1 MAIQQV
7 GGQGV
12 YVITGSGRDPRKTT
26 SGQSWADLVT
36 QQKYMLIKQAQA
48 DAKQRIDREYA
59 DYDARLKAYQ
69 DMQADIRKQIDMA
82 RGDVQA
88 LRLKEAEAQ
97 IRMKELQ
104 YKQEAERAEGRRQTI
119 RTTEGGGTTS
129 TRGPR
134 PPKKMSQVDF
144 QKSLTDEIAANDKI
158 ADDAYKRAS
167 DRVEAEKIRSM
178 ISKSSP
184 TFFTPEEK
192 EIYATLDPQTKK
204 LVTSAV
210 AAQGE
215 SERLQSIRA
224 DYQEKLETKDSA
236 GARAI
241 IDEYQGLAPQVD
253 TGGDTTTTGGDG
265 TVYTTEKFKDRQ
277 PVPEAPGVDY
287 SAMITPLEERIRL
300 LEQQLVSGQAPT
312 APDLN
317 QTDLMRQIATEDYGL
332 RSSYRP
338 PTPASTP
345 APTSETEMAMDVLG
359 ASGPDGLYP
368 RDAAQSA
375 QIASLVADP
384 VRPPIP
390 FTMEE
395 NVSRGVVEE
404 DRPRESLGGLQA
416 DQFEFKPSVAENVT
430 PEPEPDIQPYIRP
443 EIEPRI
449 QPRPMQTEIGD
460 ALRQEYTDRVLTPPT
475 PTPTGIPRPTG
486 SIQELYQRI
495 IQTQKKPTIQGEFDP
510 VKFGT
515 PMQKKQLALEMIMQK
530 AQELGPSNPAYL
542 KYKDQVIQQLERV
555 LDPKKY
561 RQIKMVEKN
570 QAQNRGDY
578 MALSK
583 QVRGLNE
590 TSARLVSSLF
600 PVNEE
605 TKPEDADRMYKNA
618 QKQIR
623 TNIPN
628 SLQQKK
634 SNEFLD
640 LMYLAYMQEK

>member
-1 MAIQQV
+1 
-7 GGQGV
+7 
-12 YVITGSGRDPRKTT
+12 
-26 SGQSWADLVT
+26 
-36 QQKYMLIKQAQA
+36 
-48 DAKQRIDREYA
+48 
-59 DYDARLKAYQ
+59 
-69 DMQADIRKQIDMA
+69 
-82 RGDVQA
+82 
-88 LRLKEAEAQ
+88 
-97 IRMKELQ
+97 
-104 YKQEAERAEGRRQTI
+104 
-119 RTTEGGGTTS
+119 
-129 TRGPR
+129 
-134 PPKKMSQVDF
+134 
-144 QKSLTDEIAANDKI
+144 
-158 ADDAYKRAS
+158 
-167 DRVEAEKIRSM
+167 
-178 ISKSSP
+178 
-184 TFFTPEEK
+184 
-192 EIYATLDPQTKK
+192 
-204 LVTSAV
+204 
-210 AAQGE
+210 
-215 SERLQSIRA
+215 
-224 DYQEKLETKDSA
+224 
-236 GARAI
+236 
-241 IDEYQGLAPQVD
+241 
-253 TGGDTTTTGGDG
+253 
-265 TVYTTEKFKDRQ
+265 
-277 PVPEAPGVDY
+277 
-287 SAMITPLEERIRL
+287 
-300 LEQQLVSGQAPT
+300 
-312 APDLN
+312 
-317 QTDLMRQIATEDYGL
+317 
-332 RSSYRP
+332 
-338 PTPASTP
+338 
-345 APTSETEMAMDVLG
+345 MAMDVLG

-390 FTMEE
+390 FTMSE

-404 DRPRESLGGLQA
+404 ARPRESLGGLQA
-416 DQFEFKPSVAENVT
+416 DQFEFQPSVVENVT

-443 EIEPRI
+443 EIESRI
-449 QPRPMQTEIGD
+449 QPRPMQAEIGD

-486 SIQELYQRI
+486 SIQELYDRML
-495 IQTQKKPTIQGEFDP
+495 QTQKKPTLKAEFDP

-542 KYKDQVIQQLERV
+542 KFKDQVIQELDRV

-590 TSARLVSSLF
+590 ASARLVSSLF

-605 TKPEDADRMYKNA
+605 TKADDADRMYKNA

-640 LMYLAYMQEK
+640 LIYLAYMQEK

>member
-12 YVITGSGRDPRKTT
+12 YVITGSGRDPRKA
-26 SGQSWADLVT
+26 SNGQSWADLVT

-69 DMQADIRKQIDMA
+69 DMQADIRKQIDTA

-97 IRMKELQ
+97 MRMKELQ
-104 YKQEAERAEGRRQTI
+104 YRQEAERAAGRKQTV
-119 RTTEGGGTTS
+119 RTTKGGGTTS
-129 TRGPR
+129 TTGPKL
-134 PPKKMSQVDF
+134 PKKMSQLQF
-144 QKSLTDEIAANDKI
+144 NKSLDDRIDANQDIANDAFKV
-158 ADDAYKRAS
+158 AQSRG
-167 DRVEAEKIRSM
+167 EAEKLRGM

-184 TFFTPEEK
+184 EFFTADERQL
-192 EIYATLDPQTKK
+192 YSTLDQQTKN
-204 LVTSAV
+204 LVDSAV
-210 AAQGE
+210 QAQ
-215 SERLQSIRA
+215 SEVVRLNRLRKEYNQA
-224 DYQEKLETKDSA
+224 VQQNDSTEQ
-236 GARAI
+236 RRL
-241 IDEYQGLAPQVD
+241 IDEYEGLAPQAD
-253 TGGDTTTTGGDG
+253 TGGGTTTSGGDTT
-265 TVYTTEKFKDRQ
+265 VYTTDVYKDRQ
-277 PVPEAPGVDY
+277 PVPEAPTVDY
-287 SAMITPLEERIRL
+287 SAMIAPLEERMRS
-300 LEQQLVSGQAPT
+300 LEQQLVAGQAPT

-338 PTPASTP
+338 PTPT
-345 APTSETEMAMDVLG
+345 PTSEAQMAMDVLG
-359 ASGPDGLYP
+359 TSGPDGLYP

-390 FTMEE
+390 FTMKE
-395 NVSRGVVEE
+395 NVSRGVVEA

-416 DQFEFKPSVAENVT
+416 DQFEFKPSPIERMDESFNV
-430 PEPEPDIQPYIRP
+430 EGRLQPQQNIFQQAMDKLPSRTGLP
-443 EIEPRI
+443 TGEA
-449 QPRPMQTEIGD
+449 PMMLREQG
-460 ALRQEYTDRVLTPPT
+460 ALPS
-475 PTPTGIPRPTG
+475 PTPTGLPRPTG
-486 SIQELYQRI
+486 NIRDMYQRLL
-495 IQTQKKPTIQGEFDP
+495 QSEKKPTLQGEFDP

-530 AQELGPSNPAYL
+530 AQELGPTNPAYL
-542 KYKDQVIQQLERV
+542 KFKDQVIQQLERV

-570 QAQNRGDY
+570 QAENRGDY
-578 MALSK
+578 FALSK

-590 TSARLVSSLF
+590 SNATLVSSLF

-605 TKPEDADRMYKNA
+605 TKAEDADRLYKNA
-618 QKQIR
+618 QKQIK

-634 SNEFLD
+634 ANEFLD

>member
-69 DMQADIRKQIDMA
+69 DMQADIRKQIETA
-82 RGDVQA
+82 KGDVSA

-144 QKSLTDEIAANDKI
+144 QESLTDEIKANQDI
-158 ADDAYKRAS
+158 AKSAYEEATQRG
-167 DRVEAEKIRSM
+167 EAEKIRGM
-178 ISKSSP
+178 IKKSSP
-184 TFFTPEEK
+184 TFFTDQEK
-192 EIYATLDPQTKK
+192 AIYKTLDPQTKL
-204 LVTSAV
+204 LVDGAV
-210 AAQGE
+210 AAMGE
-215 SERLQSIRA
+215 AVRLQSVRA
-224 DYQEKLETKDSA
+224 DYQQKLATDPA
-236 GARAI
+236 AARAI
-241 IDEYQGLAPQVD
+241 IDKYQGLAPQVD
-253 TGGDTTTTGGDG
+253 TGGGTTTTGGDG

-287 SAMITPLEERIRL
+287 GSMITPLEERIRS
-300 LEQQLVSGQAPT
+300 LEQQLISGQAPT

-338 PTPASTP
+338 PTPAPTP
-345 APTSETEMAMDVLG
+345 TPTSETEIAMDVLG

-390 FTMEE
+390 FTMQE

-416 DQFEFKPSVAENVT
+416 DQFEFKPSVVENVT

-495 IQTQKKPTIQGEFDP
+495 LQTQKKPTLKAEFDP

-542 KYKDQVIQQLERV
+542 KFKDQVIQELDRV

-570 QAQNRGDY
+570 QARNRGDY

>member
-12 YVITGSGRDPRKTT
+12 YVITGSGRDPRKA
-26 SGQSWADLVT
+26 SNGQSWADLVT

-69 DMQADIRKQIDMA
+69 DMQADIRKQIDTA

-97 IRMKELQ
+97 MRMKELQ
-104 YKQEAERAEGRRQTI
+104 YRQEAERAAGRKQTI

-129 TRGPR
+129 TTGPK
-134 PPKKMSQVDF
+134 PPKKMSQVQFNESID
-144 QKSLTDEIAANDKI
+144 DRIDANQKI
-158 ADDAYKRAS
+158 ADNAFKVAQSRG
-167 DRVEAEKIRSM
+167 EAEKLRGM

-184 TFFTPEEK
+184 DFFTAEERQL
-192 EIYATLDPQTKK
+192 YSTLDQQTKN
-204 LVTSAV
+204 LVDSAV
-210 AAQGE
+210 QAQ
-215 SERLQSIRA
+215 SEVVRLNRLRSEYNEA
-224 DYQEKLETKDSA
+224 ETNPTEQ
-236 GARAI
+236 RRL
-241 IDEYQGLAPQVD
+241 IDKYQGLAPQAD
-253 TGGDTTTTGGDG
+253 TGGGTTTSGGDTT
-265 TVYTTEKFKDRQ
+265 VYTTDVYKDRQ
-277 PVPEAPGVDY
+277 PVPEAPTVDY
-287 SAMITPLEERIRL
+287 SAMIAPLEERMRS
-300 LEQQLVSGQAPT
+300 LEQQLVAGQAPT

-338 PTPASTP
+338 PTPTP
-345 APTSETEMAMDVLG
+345 TPEAQMAMDVLG
-359 ASGPDGLYP
+359 TSGPDGLYP

-390 FTMEE
+390 FTMQE
-395 NVSRGVVEE
+395 NVSRGVVEA

-416 DQFEFKPSVAENVT
+416 DQFEFKPSPIERMDESFNV
-430 PEPEPDIQPYIRP
+430 EGRLQPQQNIFQQAMDRLP
-443 EIEPRI
+443 SRTGLPTGEA
-449 QPRPMQTEIGD
+449 PMMLREQG
-460 ALRQEYTDRVLTPPT
+460 ALPS
-475 PTPTGIPRPTG
+475 PTPTGLPRPTG
-486 SIQELYQRI
+486 NIRDMYQRLL
-495 IQTQKKPTIQGEFDP
+495 QSEKKPTLQGEFDP

-530 AQELGPSNPAYL
+530 AQELGPTNPAYL
-542 KYKDQVIQQLERV
+542 KFKDQVIQQLERV

-561 RQIKMVEKN
+561 RQIKIVEKN
-570 QAQNRGDY
+570 QAENRGDY
-578 MALSK
+578 FALSK

-590 TSARLVSSLF
+590 SNATLVSSLF

-605 TKPEDADRMYKNA
+605 TKAEDADRLYKNA
-618 QKQIR
+618 QKQIK

-634 SNEFLD
+634 ANEFLD

>member
-1 MAIQQV
+1 MKLDLVFMGANVAIKQV

-69 DMQADIRKQIDMA
+69 DMQADIRKQIDTA

-97 IRMKELQ
+97 MRMKELQ
-104 YKQEAERAEGRRQTI
+104 YRQEAERAKGRKQTI
-119 RTTEGGGTTS
+119 RTTEGGVTRTTEGGGTTS
-129 TRGPR
+129 TRGAR

-144 QKSLTDEIAANDKI
+144 QKSLTDEIKANLDI
-158 ADDAYKRAS
+158 AKSAYEEATTRG
-167 DRVEAEKIRSM
+167 EAEKIRGM
-178 ISKSSP
+178 IKKSSP
-184 TFFTPEEK
+184 TFFTEQEK
-192 EIYATLDPQTKK
+192 AIYDTLDPQTKI
-204 LVTSAV
+204 LVDGAV
-210 AAQGE
+210 AAMGE
-215 SERLQSIRA
+215 AVRLQSVRA
-224 DYQEKLETKDSA
+224 DYQEKLRNDPEA
-236 GARAI
+236 AREAI
-241 IDEYQGLAPQVD
+241 DKYQGLAPQVD
-253 TGGDTTTTGGDG
+253 TGGDTTTTGGDKTITTTDDT
-265 TVYTTEKFKDRQ
+265 TVYTTDVYKDRQ

-287 SAMITPLEERIRL
+287 SSMIAPLEERMRS

-317 QTDLMRQIATEDYGL
+317 QTDLMRQIAQEDYGL
-332 RSSYRP
+332 RTSYRA
-338 PTPASTP
+338 PTPSPTP
-345 APTSETEMAMDVLG
+345 TPTSETAMAMDVLG
-359 ASGPDGLYP
+359 ATPTEEPTLSYT
-368 RDAAQSA
+368 
-375 QIASLVADP
+375 
-384 VRPPIP
+384 P
-390 FTMEE
+390 FTSEQGP
-395 NVSRGVVEE
+395 SGVEA
-404 DRPRESLGGLQA
+404 DRPREPLGGIPMPVDESFNVEGRVQPQQNIFQQA
-416 DQFEFKPSVAENVT
+416 MDRLPST
-430 PEPEPDIQPYIRP
+430 QGI
-443 EIEPRI
+443 
-449 QPRPMQTEIGD
+449 
-460 ALRQEYTDRVLTPPT
+460 
-475 PTPTGIPRPTG
+475 PTGETPLAIKQGMATPAPAPRPTG
-486 SIQELYQRI
+486 LPRPTGNIQELYQRI
-495 IQTQKKPTIQGEFDP
+495 LQTQKKPTLQGEFEP

-530 AQELGPSNPAYL
+530 AQELGPTNPAYL
-542 KYKDQVIQQLERV
+542 KFKDQVITQLERV

-561 RQIKMVEKN
+561 RQIKMVQKN

-578 MALSK
+578 FALSK

-590 TSARLVSSLF
+590 VSARLVSSLF

-634 SNEFLD
+634 SNEYLD

>member
-69 DMQADIRKQIDMA
+69 DMQADIRKQIDTA

-97 IRMKELQ
+97 MRMKELQ
-104 YKQEAERAEGRRQTI
+104 YRQEAERAKGRKQTI
-119 RTTEGGGTTS
+119 RTTEGGVTRTTEGGGTS
-129 TRGPR
+129 GTRGAR
-134 PPKKMSQVDF
+134 PPKKLSQLDF
-144 QKSLTDEIAANDKI
+144 YTAIDKAINTNYDNAQKAAE
-158 ADDAYKRAS
+158 DAAAAG
-167 DRVEAEKIRSM
+167 EAEKIRAM
-178 ISKSSP
+178 IKKGSP
-184 TFFTPEEK
+184 TFFSDQEK
-192 EIYATLDPQTKK
+192 ATYDALAPQIKQKVDTAVFAMNEALRYQGIKK
-204 LVTSAV
+204 
-210 AAQGE
+210 
-215 SERLQSIRA
+215 
-224 DYQEKLETKDSA
+224 DYQEKLATQDEE
-236 GARAI
+236 GARDI
-241 IDEYQGLAPQVD
+241 IDKFQGLAPQVD
-253 TGGDTTTTGGDG
+253 TGGDTTTTGGDKTITTTDDT
-265 TVYTTEKFKDRQ
+265 TVYTTDVYKDRQ

-287 SAMITPLEERIRL
+287 SSMIAPLEERMRS

-332 RSSYRP
+332 RSSYRAP
-338 PTPASTP
+338 QPSPTPT
-345 APTSETEMAMDVLG
+345 PTSETAMAMDVLG
-359 ASGPDGLYP
+359 ATPTEEPTLSYT
-368 RDAAQSA
+368 
-375 QIASLVADP
+375 
-384 VRPPIP
+384 P
-390 FTMEE
+390 FTSEQGP
-395 NVSRGVVEE
+395 SGVVES
-404 DRPRESLGGLQA
+404 DRPRESLGGIPMPV
-416 DQFEFKPSVAENVT
+416 DESFNV
-430 PEPEPDIQPYIRP
+430 EG
-443 EIEPRI
+443 RI
-449 QPRPMQTEIGD
+449 QPQQNIFQQAM
-460 ALRQEYTDRVLTPPT
+460 DRLPSTQGI
-475 PTPTGIPRPTG
+475 PTGETPLAIKQGMATPAPAPRPTG
-486 SIQELYQRI
+486 LPRPTGNIQELYQRI
-495 IQTQKKPTIQGEFDP
+495 LQTQKKPTLQGEFEP

-530 AQELGPSNPAYL
+530 AQELGPTNPAYL
-542 KYKDQVIQQLERV
+542 KFKDQVITQLERV

-561 RQIKMVEKN
+561 RQIKMVQKN

-578 MALSK
+578 FALSK

-590 TSARLVSSLF
+590 ASARLVSSLF

-623 TNIPN
+623 TNVPN

-634 SNEFLD
+634 SNEYLD
-640 LMYLAYMQEK
+640 LMYLAYMQER

>member
-12 YVITGSGRDPRKTT
+12 YVITGSGRDPRKTS

-59 DYDARLKAYQ
+59 DFDARQKAYQ
-69 DMQADIRKQIDMA
+69 SMQADIRKQIEA
-82 RGDVQA
+82 AKGDVSA

-104 YKQEAERAEGRRQTI
+104 YKEEAERARGRKQVITSGDGSRSGSSRAPKKLSKLEFEKSIEQRINLNDKAAESAFAAIDKRQDKDKLRSLI
-119 RTTEGGGTTS
+119 QKKSPEFYTEDEALFFKNLNKDTQDKIERAQGISENAQRLAS
-129 TRGPR
+129 TRALY
-134 PPKKMSQVDF
+134 V
-144 QKSLTDEIAANDKI
+144 NN
-158 ADDAYKRAS
+158 ADN
-167 DRVEAEKIRSM
+167 
-178 ISKSSP
+178 P
-184 TFFTPEEK
+184 
-192 EIYATLDPQTKK
+192 
-204 LVTSAV
+204 
-210 AAQGE
+210 
-215 SERLQSIRA
+215 SEQRR
-224 DYQEKLETKDSA
+224 
-236 GARAI
+236 I
-241 IDEYQGLAPQVD
+241 IDEYQGAVEQPD
-253 TGGDTTTTGGDG
+253 TGTGTSSGG
-265 TVYTTEKFKDRQ
+265 TQYRTERFKDQ
-277 PVPEAPGVDY
+277 KPVPETPGVDY
-287 SAMITPLEERIRL
+287 GSMITPLEERIRS
-300 LEQQLVSGQAPT
+300 LEQQLISGQAPT

-338 PTPASTP
+338 PTPAPTP
-345 APTSETEMAMDVLG
+345 TPTSETEMAMDVLG

-384 VRPPIP
+384 VRPPTP
-390 FTMEE
+390 FTMQE

-404 DRPRESLGGLQA
+404 ARPRESLGGLQA
-416 DQFEFKPSVAENVT
+416 NQFEFQPSVAENVT

-486 SIQELYQRI
+486 SIQELYDRML
-495 IQTQKKPTIQGEFDP
+495 QTQKKPTLKQEFDP

-542 KYKDQVIQQLERV
+542 KFKDQVIQELDRV

-605 TKPEDADRMYKNA
+605 TKADDADRMYKNA

-640 LMYLAYMQEK
+640 LIYLAYMQEK

>member
-12 YVITGSGRDPRKTT
+12 YVITGSGRDPRKA
-26 SGQSWADLVT
+26 SNGQSWADLVT

-69 DMQADIRKQIDMA
+69 DMQADIRKQIDTA

-97 IRMKELQ
+97 MRMKELQ
-104 YKQEAERAEGRRQTI
+104 YRQEAERAAGRKQTI

-129 TRGPR
+129 TTGPKL
-134 PPKKMSQVDF
+134 PKKMSQLQF
-144 QKSLTDEIAANDKI
+144 NKSLDDRINANQDIANDAFKV
-158 ADDAYKRAS
+158 AQSRG
-167 DRVEAEKIRSM
+167 EAEKLRGM

-184 TFFTPEEK
+184 EFFTADERQL
-192 EIYATLDPQTKK
+192 YSTLDQQTKN
-204 LVTSAV
+204 LVDSAV
-210 AAQGE
+210 QAQ
-215 SERLQSIRA
+215 SEVVRLNKLR
-224 DYQEKLETKDSA
+224 QEYNQAVQQKDSTEQ
-236 GARAI
+236 RRL
-241 IDEYQGLAPQVD
+241 IDEYEGLAPQAD
-253 TGGDTTTTGGDG
+253 TGGGTTTSGGDTT
-265 TVYTTEKFKDRQ
+265 VYTTDVYKDRQ
-277 PVPEAPGVDY
+277 PVPEAPTVDY
-287 SAMITPLEERIRL
+287 SAMIAPLEERMRS
-300 LEQQLVSGQAPT
+300 LEQQLVAGQAPT

-338 PTPASTP
+338 PTPTP
-345 APTSETEMAMDVLG
+345 IPTSEAQMAMDVLG

-390 FTMEE
+390 FTMQE
-395 NVSRGVVEE
+395 NVSRGVVEA

-416 DQFEFKPSVAENVT
+416 DQFEFKPSPIEIMDESFSVEGRL
-430 PEPEPDIQPYIRP
+430 QPQQNIFQQAMDRLP
-443 EIEPRI
+443 SRTGLPTGEA
-449 QPRPMQTEIGD
+449 PMMLREQG
-460 ALRQEYTDRVLTPPT
+460 ALPS
-475 PTPTGIPRPTG
+475 PTPTGLPRPTG
-486 SIQELYQRI
+486 NIRDMYQRLL
-495 IQTQKKPTIQGEFDP
+495 QSEKKPTLQGEFDP

-530 AQELGPSNPAYL
+530 AQELGPTNPAYL
-542 KYKDQVIQQLERV
+542 KFKDQVIQQLERV

-570 QAQNRGDY
+570 QAENRGDY
-578 MALSK
+578 FALSR

-590 TSARLVSSLF
+590 SNATLVSSLF

-605 TKPEDADRMYKNA
+605 TKAEDADRLYKNA
-618 QKQIR
+618 QKQIK

-634 SNEFLD
+634 ANEFLD

>member
-12 YVITGSGRDPRKTT
+12 YVITGSGRDPRKTS

-69 DMQADIRKQIDMA
+69 DMQSDIRKQIETA
-82 RGDVQA
+82 KGDVQA

-134 PPKKMSQVDF
+134 PPKKMSQVEF
-144 QKSLTDEIAANDKI
+144 QQSLTDEIAANDKI
-158 ADDAYKRAS
+158 AADAYSRAMN
-167 DRVEAEKIRSM
+167 RAEGQKIRSM
-178 ISKSSP
+178 ITKSSP

-192 EIYATLDPQTKK
+192 QIYATLDPQTKK

-224 DYQEKLETKDSA
+224 DYQEKIANNPLA
-236 GARAI
+236 ARAI
-241 IDEYQGLAPQVD
+241 IDKYQGLAPQVD
-253 TGGDTTTTGGDG
+253 TGGGTTTTGGDG
-265 TVYTTEKFKDRQ
+265 TVYTTETYKDRQ

-287 SAMITPLEERIRL
+287 GSMITPLEERIRS

-332 RSSYRP
+332 QSSYRP
-338 PTPASTP
+338 PTPPT
-345 APTSETEMAMDVLG
+345 PTSETEMAMDVLG

-390 FTMEE
+390 FTMQE

-416 DQFEFKPSVAENVT
+416 NQFEFKPSAAENVT
-430 PEPEPDIQPYIRP
+430 PEPEPNIQPYIQP

-495 IQTQKKPTIQGEFDP
+495 LQTQKKPTLKAEFDP

-542 KYKDQVIQQLERV
+542 KYKDQVIQQLDRV

-590 TSARLVSSLF
+590 ASARLVSSLF

-605 TKPEDADRMYKNA
+605 TKAEDADRMYKNA